1 MARAAR
7 TNSWAPGVVVAA
19 ADSSDRLN
27 GTAAVMLEAQEDL
40 SEKTWAERSPSA
52 VVPELSRRMWRR
64 AEA

>member
-27 GTAAVMLEAQEDL
+27 GTAAVMLEAHEDF
-40 SEKTWAERSPSA
+40 A
-52 VVPELSRRMWRR
+52 
-64 AEA
+64 